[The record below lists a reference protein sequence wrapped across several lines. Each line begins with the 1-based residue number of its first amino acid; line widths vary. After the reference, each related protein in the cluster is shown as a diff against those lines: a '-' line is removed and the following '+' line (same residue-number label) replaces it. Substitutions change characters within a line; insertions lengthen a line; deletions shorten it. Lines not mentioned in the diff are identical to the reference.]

1 MTRKALGRGLNALL
15 GDSAEAMAA
24 VDPVAPS
31 PEAVAGLE
39 QISVRLI
46 DRSPFQPRRIIS
58 EKKLGELANSIRAA
72 GVVQPVLLRRVG
84 ERYQLVAGERRWR
97 AAQVAGLDRIPA
109 VVREVSDRES
119 MEIAVTENLLRE
131 DLSAVEVARGFEEL
145 SERFGYSHEQ
155 IAERVGV
162 DRTTVTNALRLLK
175 LPISIQMM
183 VNTKSLSAGHARALL
198 ACESEKQQE
207 ELAARAMKEGLSVRQ
222 IERLAAAASRAP
234 KAESAAPAEA
244 PPQDANLRAAVMEME
259 RTLGT
264 KVKVVGNET
273 SGKIEISYYSA
284 QDLNRL
290 YEWIT
295 RK

>member
-15 GDSAEAMAA
+15 GDATEAMAV
-24 VDPVAPS
+24 VDSAAAQ
-31 PEAVAGLE
+31 PESAAGLD
-39 QISVRLI
+39 QISVQLI
-46 DRSPFQPRRIIS
+46 DRSPFQPRRIVS
-58 EKKLGELANSIRAA
+58 EKKLGELANSIKAA
-72 GVVQPVLLRRVG
+72 GVVQPVLVRRVG

-109 VVREVSDRES
+109 VVREVSDRDS

-131 DLSAVEVARGFEEL
+131 DLSAVEVARGFEALAET
-145 SERFGYSHEQ
+145 FGYSHEQ

-162 DRTTVTNALRLLK
+162 DRTTVTNALRLLR

-198 ACESEKQQE
+198 ACASEQQQE
-207 ELAARAMKEGLSVRQ
+207 ELAARAIKEGLSVRQ
-222 IERLAAAASRAP
+222 MERLAAAASRAP
-234 KAESAAPAEA
+234 KAEGATPAE
-244 PPQDANLRAAVMEME
+244 PQPQDANLRAAVLEME

-264 KVKVVGNET
+264 KVKIVGSDTN
-273 SGKIEISYYSA
+273 GKIEISYYSA